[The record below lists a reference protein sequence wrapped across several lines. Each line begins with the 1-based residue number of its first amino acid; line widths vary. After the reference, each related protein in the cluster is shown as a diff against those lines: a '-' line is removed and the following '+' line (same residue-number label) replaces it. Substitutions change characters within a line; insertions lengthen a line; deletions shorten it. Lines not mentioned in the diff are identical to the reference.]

1 MEMAASSLA
10 TVFLKIG
17 PILAIGLVII
27 QLEKCDYITSA
38 LPPSPSPFP
47 TLARLP
53 TVTPETP
60 IPTPEPTA
68 TPGPPTPT
76 PTPLSMEG
84 LAVVAANVRSGPGID
99 YPILYTLSKD
109 ERVILHARHE
119 NWYQVTTPDG
129 TEGWMAAEVLDVISA
144 VATAVPTVTPTPAPA
159 ISP

>member
-1 MEMAASSLA
+1 MAASSLVA
-10 TVFLKIG
+10 AFVKIG
-17 PILAIGLVII
+17 SIFTLLIVLV

-60 IPTPEPTA
+60 SPTPEPTA

-84 LAVVAANVRSGPGID
+84 VVVVGANIRTGPGID
-99 YPILYTLSKD
+99 YSILYTLAKD
-109 ERVILHARHE
+109 DVVALHARHGS
-119 NWYQVTTPDG
+119 WYQVTAPDG

-144 VATAVPTVTPTPAPA
+144 VATAVPTITPTAEPTL
-159 ISP
+159 SH